1 MKNDPCEY
9 CGGSVKQRKAR
20 VDHRW
25 KGALVVVEKV
35 PVGVCRRCGERYYDA
50 SVLRRLDLM
59 AQGKVG
65 SVGRI
70 SVPVGDYS
78 RAVAA

>member
-1 MKNDPCEY
+1 MKHDPCES
-9 CGGSVKQRKAR
+9 CGGPIEQRKVR

-25 KGALVVVEKV
+25 KGALIVVEKV
-35 PVGVCRRCGERYYDA
+35 PVGVCQNCGERYYDA
-50 SVLRRLDLM
+50 SVLRKLDLM

-65 SVGRI
+65 LVGKI
-70 SVPVGDYS
+70 SVAVADYS

>member
-1 MKNDPCEY
+1 MKRDSCEY
-9 CGGSVKQRKAR
+9 CGGHVKQRKAR

-25 KGALVVVEKV
+25 KGVLIVVEKV
-35 PVGVCRRCGERYYDA
+35 PVGVCQLCGERYYDA
-50 SVLRRLDLM
+50 PVLHRLDLM

-65 SVGRI
+65 SIGRI
-70 SVPVGDYS
+70 SVAVADYS